1 MPSNGLVLELGHV
14 YRTRDLSQWTSNPA
28 RLARRLV
35 ERAQLRQLA
44 QGLFVHPRQ
53 SRFSTVQP
61 ADEEVMRAFLM
72 AEQAVADRD
81 DLTTALASALRD
93 RRFAIE
99 RLRSMAKEYGFLDKQ
114 ARVASEMDASHAA

>member
-1 MPSNGLVLELGHV
+1 MTGPERWNALGLGASAAFATQLVYNTKRSGEFTFAGRRFLLRRVAFPEHPSPEWFVV
-14 YRTRDLSQWTSNPA
+14 DLLQ
-28 RLARRLV
+28 
-35 ERAQLRQLA
+35 
-44 QGLFVHPRQ
+44 H
-53 SRFSTVQP
+53 
-61 ADEEVMRAFLM
+61 

-81 DLTTALASALRD
+81 DLTTALASAPRD